1 MRKIYIITLVLSA
14 GLFLTTSCDREK
26 LDYELTSSSTGN
38 SSSNGQD
45 GPTGRLLKPQLTT
58 TRSINTDEYLIGI
71 YKENENKLNY

>member
-45 GPTGRLLKPQLTT
+45 
-58 TRSINTDEYLIGI
+58 
-71 YKENENKLNY
+71 